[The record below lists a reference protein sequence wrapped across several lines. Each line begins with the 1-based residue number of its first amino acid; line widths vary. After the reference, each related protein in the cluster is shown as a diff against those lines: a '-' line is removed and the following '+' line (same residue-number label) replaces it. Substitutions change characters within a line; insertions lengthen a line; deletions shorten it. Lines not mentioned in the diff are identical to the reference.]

1 MLEKVSEYPEKI
13 SAVKKARALR
23 FDLPEPW
30 LAEPALCGSLLTL
43 RAGRNPAAA
52 GWFLLTAKR

>member
-1 MLEKVSEYPEKI
+1 MLEKASEYPEKI

-30 LAEPALCGSLLTL
+30 LAEPAL
-43 RAGRNPAAA
+43 
-52 GWFLLTAKR
+52 